1 MTESDLE
8 PRPEGTGWLGHLTAG
23 VRAELPLLLGV
34 VPFGLVYG
42 ILALEAGIPA
52 GIAMALSSV
61 VFAGSAQMVMV
72 QMVAAGAPAA
82 MLVVAV
88 FVVNLRHALYS
99 ASIAPY
105 LGGSSRAWRV
115 ALSYLLTDE
124 AYAVAIVRFRSGDRR
139 GGQWYLAGAG
149 ATLWLAWQLST
160 WAGIVLGAQVPQG
173 WSLEFALPLTFIA
186 MLVPIVEDRSA
197 VATGLVAGIVGV
209 AAHGLPLRLGLI
221 IAAVAGILAGMVAD
235 WRTRRLS

>member
-1 MTESDLE
+1 VECGE
-8 PRPEGTGWLGHLTAG
+8 PAQFDNEGWRGHLVAG
-23 VRAELPLLLGV
+23 VRAELPLLIGV
-34 VPFGLVYG
+34 MPFGLVYG
-42 ILALEAGIPA
+42 VLALEAGMPA
-52 GIAMALSSV
+52 EIAQALSSV
-61 VFAGSAQMVMV
+61 IFAGSSQLVMV

-105 LGGSSRAWRV
+105 LQGVSRAWRL

-124 AYAVAIVRFRSGDRR
+124 AYAVAIARFRSGDGRGRR
-139 GGQWYLAGAG
+139 WYLAGAG
-149 ATLWLAWQLST
+149 LTLWLGWQLST

-186 MLVPIVEDRSA
+186 MLVPMVEDRSA
-197 VATGLVAGIVGV
+197 VATGLVSGLVAV

-221 IAAVAGILAGMVAD
+221 AAAAAGILAGVVAD